1 MKGTHTYAMDALVW
15 LGPRKME
22 LRHEP
27 VPSPGPGEVLVE
39 VAAVGICG
47 SELSGY
53 LGQNS
58 LRRPP
63 LIMGH
68 EAAGRIAFD
77 SDASLSHGSPARA
90 GTRVTINPLLTCGA
104 CDLCQSGK
112 NNLCRHR
119 QLIGAHRPG
128 AFAGYV
134 AVPAH
139 LCVPLPDHVSL
150 TLGSLTEP
158 LACGV
163 RAVAHADAPQ
173 RLVILGAGPIGLLC
187 LIAAR
192 AAGVERVL
200 VSDVSERRLAMARAW
215 GATATVNARDNVL
228 AAVQAFAPGGADA
241 AIDAVG
247 LTVTRDQAVRAV
259 TPGGRAVLIGL
270 HEEESVFAANHVVRQ
285 EITVVGSFAYSD
297 TDFQRALDLLA
308 MGRVSLDGDWLEER
322 PLAAGPAAFEEL
334 IAGATRAVKIVLQVE
349 E

>member
-1 MKGTHTYAMDALVW
+1 
-15 LGPRKME
+15 ME
-22 LRHEP
+22 LRREP
-27 VPSPGPGEVLVE
+27 APTPEPGEVLVAVE
-39 VAAVGICG
+39 AVGICG

-77 SDASLSHGSPARA
+77 SDATLSDGAPARA
-90 GTRVTINPLLTCGA
+90 GARVTFNPLLTCGV
-104 CDLCQSGK
+104 CDRCRAGK
-112 NNLCRHR
+112 SNLCRNR
-119 QLIGAHRPG
+119 QLISAHRPG
-128 AFAGYV
+128 AFAAYV
-134 AVPAH
+134 AVPAC

-158 LACGV
+158 LACSV

-192 AAGVERVL
+192 AAGIEHIL
-200 VSDVSERRLAMARAW
+200 VSDVSDRRLAVARAW
-215 GATATVNARDNVL
+215 GATTTVNARDNVL
-228 AAVQAFAPGGADA
+228 AAVQTFAPGGADA

-259 TPGGRAVLIGL
+259 TPGGRVVLIGL
-270 HEEESVFAANHVVRQ
+270 HEEESMLAANYVVRQ
-285 EITVVGSFAYSD
+285 EITITGSFTYSD
-297 TDFQRALDLLA
+297 ADFARALELLA
-308 MGRVSLDGDWLEER
+308 TGWVSLDGDWLEER

-334 IAGATRAVKIVLQVE
+334 LAGSTRAAKIVLRME

>member
-1 MKGTHTYAMDALVW
+1 MHNHTMDALVW

-22 LRHEP
+22 LRREP
-27 VPSPGPGEVLVE
+27 APTPEAGEVLIE
-39 VAAVGICG
+39 VATVGICG

-53 LGQNS
+53 LGENS
-58 LRRPP
+58 LRKPP

-77 SDASLSHGSPARA
+77 CDAPLSDGSPARA
-90 GTRVTINPLLTCGA
+90 GARVTFNPLLTCGA
-104 CDLCQSGK
+104 CDLCRSGK
-112 NNLCRHR
+112 SNLCRNR
-119 QLIGAHRPG
+119 QLISAHRPG
-128 AFAGYV
+128 AFARYV

-163 RAVAHADAPQ
+163 RAVAHAEAPH

-187 LIAAR
+187 LVAAR
-192 AAGVERVL
+192 AAGIEQIL
-200 VSDVSERRLAMARAW
+200 VSDVSERRLAVARAW
-215 GATATVNARDNVL
+215 GAAATVNARNNVL

-241 AIDAVG
+241 VIDAVG

-259 TPGGRAVLIGL
+259 IPGGRVVFIGL
-270 HEEESVFAANHVVRQ
+270 HDEESMVGANYIVRQ
-285 EITVVGSFAYSD
+285 EITVIGSFTYSD
-297 TDFQRALDLLA
+297 ADFTRALDLLA
-308 MGRVSLDGDWLEER
+308 AGKVPLDGDWLEER

-334 IAGATRAVKIVLQVE
+334 IAGTTRAAKIVLRVGE
-349 E
+349 